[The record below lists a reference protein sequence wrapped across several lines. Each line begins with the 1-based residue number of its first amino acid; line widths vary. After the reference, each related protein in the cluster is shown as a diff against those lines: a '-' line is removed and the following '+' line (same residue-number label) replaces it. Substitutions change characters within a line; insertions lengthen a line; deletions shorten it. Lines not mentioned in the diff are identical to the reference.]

1 MKNKARITMDGVTG
15 SLALSEEVLDL
26 AHRYFCY
33 YRDNRSKV
41 TEESRRIAQ
50 CIIIV

>member
-1 MKNKARITMDGVTG
+1 MKNKARITMEGIAG
-15 SLALSEEVLDL
+15 SLDLSEEVLDL

>member
-15 SLALSEEVLDL
+15 SLDLSEEVLDL

-33 YRDNRSKV
+33 YRDSRSKV
-41 TEESRRIAQ
+41 TEESRRVAQ
-50 CIIIV
+50 CLILV